1 MVEPRNDE
9 MLRRTEDTTNPKNP
23 PNSMLS
29 KSARRA
35 AVGSYFVPIVVLFLV
50 IGAALVYWSRRPAH
64 SDTDRGE
71 RSAIGTIGSTEGGN
85 DARPK
90 LDSPRDEIQFR
101 AGDLAPITTTAD
113 LRDVKPR
120 TMAGRRVEI
129 GDAKVDSVNGNTLWV
144 RDDDRKYAIM
154 APAGTGSVKPGTKVS
169 ISGRVEPDNNGDTRI
184 VADRVQVK

>member
-1 MVEPRNDE
+1 MAEPRNDE
-9 MLRRTEDTTNPKNP
+9 MSRRMDDTTDPKNP
-23 PNSMLS
+23 PNSMLN

-71 RSAIGTIGSTEGGN
+71 RSAVGTIGSTQGGN

-90 LDSPRDEIQFR
+90 LDSPREEIQFR

-113 LRDVKPR
+113 LSDVKAR

-129 GDAKVDSVNGNTLWV
+129 DDAKVDSVNCNTLWV
-144 RDDDRKYAIM
+144 RDGDRKYAIV
-154 APAGTGSVKPGTKVS
+154 APAGTGSVKPHAKVS
-169 ISGRVEPDNNGDTRI
+169 VSGHVEPDDKGETRI